1 MSATQNNNDMDLD
14 NNNNKDQDS
23 VNNHNGNS
31 ELDSVNTVD
40 DDDNNESV
48 KSETMSDDDIEDYLE
63 THAETDFDN
72 LVTELYLQHTKQDNN
87 TMKIVHQHRVLMGES
102 DDSEEMSN
110 DSETSRYEYE
120 SEENMTLPTQ
130 DEMID
135 WLKRRHEDE
144 YKIGIQQLY
153 KTTLIRLNEN
163 TTNPKVDLNK
173 T

>member
-23 VNNHNGNS
+23 VNNHNDNS

-63 THAETDFDN
+63 TYAETDFDN

-87 TMKIVHQHRVLMGES
+87 TMKIVHEHRVLMGES

-120 SEENMTLPTQ
+120 SDEPTLY
-130 DEMID
+130 EMIE
-135 WLKRRHEDE
+135 WLKQRHEDE
-144 YKIGIQQLY
+144 YKIAIQQLY
-153 KTTLIRLNEN
+153 KTTLIRLNKN